1 MKPKHREEV
10 IGWRGKKQKWS
21 GILQAV
27 IVTQLLAFSAPL
39 FLSNLLQ
46 VVYNMV
52 DMLIVGQHAGSV
64 GLSAISVGGDIASF
78 MTFLVMGFSNAG
90 QVIIAQYIGAKQP
103 EKIGKFVGTMMT
115 FLTGCAIVGSVGVM
129 LFRGPILSVM
139 NTPAESWDYAYDYI
153 TICTVGLV
161 FVYGYNIVSAVLR
174 GYGDSKHPFVF
185 ISIASVLNVILDLLF
200 VMKFE
205 WGAAG
210 AALATVISQTVSF
223 LYAMVFIYR
232 AREELGIHFSK
243 RDFRLDKEMLLM
255 LVKLGIPMAI
265 KNASVQMSK
274 LFVNSWINSYGV
286 LISAV
291 SGVNNKLS
299 VISNLFS
306 NAVNAAASSMIGQN
320 IGAEKYK
327 RVPKIMKTTFAAA
340 FCMIAVLAGILAAF
354 PEQVYGIFTSD
365 QSVLPIAAA
374 SVPIVILVFLGSA
387 FRCPMNALLNGSGN
401 YKVNFA
407 VAILDG
413 IVLRI
418 GLSLLFGVALE
429 MEYMGFWL
437 GDALASF
444 TPFVIGI
451 VYYKSGRW
459 KSRRFVIKE

>member
-1 MKPKHREEV
+1 MA
-10 IGWRGKKQKWS
+10 GKETKVVRDFTN
-21 GILQAV
+21 GN

-46 VVYNMV
+46 VVYNMA
-52 DMLIVGQHAGSV
+52 DMLIVGQYAGSV

-90 QVIIAQYIGAKQP
+90 QVIIAQYIGAKQQ

-115 FLTGCAIVGSVGVM
+115 FLTGCAIVCSVAVM
-129 LFRGPILSVM
+129 LFRGPILTGM

-153 TICTVGLV
+153 TICTAGLV

-232 AREELGIHFSK
+232 VREEMGIHFSK
-243 RDFRLDKEMLLM
+243 KDFCPDKEMLLT
-255 LVKLGIPMAI
+255 LIKLGIPMAI

-274 LFVNSWINSYGV
+274 LFVNSWLNSYGV

-320 IGAEKYK
+320 IGAEKYS

-340 FCMIAVLAGILAAF
+340 FCMIASLAGILAVF
-354 PEQVYGIFTSD
+354 PEQIYGIFTSD
-365 QSVLPIAAA
+365 KSVLPIAAA

-418 GLSLLFGVALE
+418 GLSLLFGAALK

-444 TPFVIGI
+444 TPFIIGI

-459 KSRRFVIKE
+459 KSRRFVIQE

>member
-1 MKPKHREEV
+1 MA
-10 IGWRGKKQKWS
+10 GKETKVVRDFTS
-21 GILQAV
+21 GN

-153 TICTVGLV
+153 TICTAGLV

-232 AREELGIHFSK
+232 ARGELGIHFSK
-243 RDFRLDKEMLLM
+243 RDFHPDREMLLM

-320 IGAEKYK
+320 IGAEKYG

-365 QSVLPIAAA
+365 KSVLPIAAA

>member
-1 MKPKHREEV
+1 MAGNETSVVRDFTN
-10 IGWRGKKQKWS
+10 GN
-21 GILQAV
+21 
-27 IVTQLLAFSAPL
+27 IVKQLLAFSAPL

-52 DMLIVGQHAGSV
+52 DMLIVGHYAGSV

-90 QVIIAQYIGAKQP
+90 QVIISQYIGAKQK
-103 EKIGKFVGTMMT
+103 ENIGRFVGTMMI
-115 FLTGCAIVGSVGVM
+115 FLTVCAVICSLAVM
-129 LFRGPILSVM
+129 LFRAPILSVM

-153 TICTVGLV
+153 TVCTAGLV

-174 GYGDSKHPFVF
+174 GYGDSKHPFIF
-185 ISIASVLNVILDLLF
+185 ISIASVLNVLLDLLF

-223 LYAMVFIYR
+223 VYAMAFISR
-232 AREELGIHFSK
+232 ARDELEIRFSK
-243 RDFRLDKEMLLM
+243 TDFRIDKEMLVTLI
-255 LVKLGIPMAI
+255 KLGIPMAI

-291 SGVNNKLS
+291 CGVNNKLS

-306 NAVNAAASSMIGQN
+306 NAVNAAASSMVGQN
-320 IGAEKYK
+320 IGARTYE
-327 RVPKIMKTTFAAA
+327 RVPKIMKTTFVAV
-340 FCMIAVLAGILAAF
+340 FCMIAVLAGILAVF
-354 PEQVYGIFTSD
+354 PRQVYGIFTSD
-365 QSVLPIAAA
+365 RSVLPIAVS
-374 SVPIVILVFLGSA
+374 SVPIVILVFLGSV

-418 GLSLLFGVALE
+418 GLSLVFGIVLD

-459 KSRRFVIKE
+459 KSRRFVIKEPCS

>member
-1 MKPKHREEV
+1 M
-10 IGWRGKKQKWS
+10 
-21 GILQAV
+21 
-27 IVTQLLAFSAPL
+27 
-39 FLSNLLQ
+39 
-46 VVYNMV
+46 
-52 DMLIVGQHAGSV
+52 
-64 GLSAISVGGDIASF
+64 
-78 MTFLVMGFSNAG
+78 
-90 QVIIAQYIGAKQP
+90 
-103 EKIGKFVGTMMT
+103 
-115 FLTGCAIVGSVGVM
+115 
-129 LFRGPILSVM
+129 
-139 NTPAESWDYAYDYI
+139 
-153 TICTVGLV
+153 
-161 FVYGYNIVSAVLR
+161 
-174 GYGDSKHPFVF
+174 
-185 ISIASVLNVILDLLF
+185 
-200 VMKFE
+200 
-205 WGAAG
+205 
-210 AALATVISQTVSF
+210 
-223 LYAMVFIYR
+223 
-232 AREELGIHFSK
+232 
-243 RDFRLDKEMLLM
+243 
-255 LVKLGIPMAI
+255 
-265 KNASVQMSK
+265 
-274 LFVNSWINSYGV
+274 
-286 LISAV
+286 
-291 SGVNNKLS
+291 NNKLS

-320 IGAEKYK
+320 IGAEKYG

-365 QSVLPIAAA
+365 KSVLPIAAA

>member
-1 MKPKHREEV
+1 MA
-10 IGWRGKKQKWS
+10 GKETKVVRDFTS
-21 GILQAV
+21 GN

-161 FVYGYNIVSAVLR
+161 SVYGYNIVSAVLR

-185 ISIASVLNVILDLLF
+185 ISISSVLNVILDLLF

-232 AREELGIHFSK
+232 ARGELGIHFSK
-243 RDFRLDKEMLLM
+243 RDFHPDREMLLM

-320 IGAEKYK
+320 IGAEKYG

-374 SVPIVILVFLGSA
+374 SVPLVILVFLGSA